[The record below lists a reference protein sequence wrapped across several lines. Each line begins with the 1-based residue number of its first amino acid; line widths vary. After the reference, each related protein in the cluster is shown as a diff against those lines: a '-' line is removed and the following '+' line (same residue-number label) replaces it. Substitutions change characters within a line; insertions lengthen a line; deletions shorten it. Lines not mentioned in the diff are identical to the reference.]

1 MTGNEHNTKRRR
13 IIHIKSVSGYG
24 KKGKREEE
32 EKKLSS
38 LDIIRETS
46 DDNAGRNGIREIQP
60 ETRKCDPY
68 VREAKD

>member
-1 MTGNEHNTKRRR
+1 MERRQ
-13 IIHIKSVSGYG
+13 
-24 KKGKREEE
+24 KGRKE
-32 EKKLSS
+32 KLSS

-68 VREAKD
+68 VRDAKD